1 MINSKFFDSGKRLM
15 NLMKE
20 NMRVRIYE
28 RRNEKSNIASYGRVN
43 E

>member
-1 MINSKFFDSGKRLM
+1 MINSKVFDSGKQLM

-28 RRNEKSNIASYGRVN
+28 RRNEK
-43 E
+43 